1 MIVINGFSRKI
12 PLTDDKGC
20 ATQWMQILG
29 EQLKNLPMIAGTGSP
44 EGVYPAQETR
54 LYMDRNKSSGYR
66 LWIKTVD
73 AVAGN
78 PANGWE
84 GLL

>member
-29 EQLKNLPMIAGTGSP
+29 EQLKNLPAIVGTGSP
-44 EGVYPAQETR
+44 VGIYPALEGR
-54 LYMDRNKSSGYR
+54 FYIDRTGAAGSK
-66 LWIKTVD
+66 LWIKVAD
-73 AVAGN
+73 AVGGDLTQ
-78 PANGWE
+78 GWE
-84 GLL
+84 LA